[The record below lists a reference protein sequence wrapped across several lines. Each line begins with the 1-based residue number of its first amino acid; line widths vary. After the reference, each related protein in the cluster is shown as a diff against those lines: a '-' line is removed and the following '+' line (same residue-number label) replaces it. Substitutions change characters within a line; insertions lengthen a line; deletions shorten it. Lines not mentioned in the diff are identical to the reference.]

1 MIDESVVRQ
10 LVEQVLSAI
19 CVAPE
24 YDRIEVLPIVDVDG
38 RSLKFWVKRLDQMI
52 AEGQCYPH
60 LYNEDDV
67 DPVIRIYWITCPR
80 QEPVAETYEAW
91 FDNLRLSK
99 KFHGEKV
106 VPLSQ

>member
-10 LVEQVLSAI
+10 LVGQVLSAI

-24 YDRIEVLPIVDVDG
+24 YDRIEVLPIVDYDG
-38 RSLKFWVKRLDQMI
+38 QSLKFWVKQRDQTI
-52 AEGQCYPH
+52 VEGQCYPH

-67 DPVIRIYWITCPR
+67 EPVIRIYRITCPR
-80 QEPVAETYEAW
+80 QEPVTETYEAW
-91 FDNLRLSK
+91 FDNLRLSRM
-99 KFHGEKV
+99 FHGEKA